1 MSEELLMNKIDNLTS
16 GFNEFKSGIGTRLEK
31 VEKQMVDHY
40 TEIEVLTSQMT
51 LMLKIGWLIFATS
64 CSVIVIA
71 AMNLLIKR

>member
-16 GFNEFKSGIGTRLEK
+16 GFNEFKSGIGLRLEK
-31 VEKQMVDHY
+31 VEKHAIDHCG
-40 TEIEVLTSQMT
+40 EIKVLTSQMT